1 MLLSGISTWVR
12 QDFSPHPPILGLQL
26 QQGLVEVPGTRV
38 HAETGP
44 LNRPLEERLTH
55 FEIQMSPDPL
65 QPAPAP
71 GWVVIVL
78 LKSIFCFSL
87 YLNQVGKEAGRLG
100 IFSRGRVLTGQ
111 RKAME
116 WLGSRRFGS
125 GGFGCQRAEA
135 LESWEAH
142 FRPGD
147 SLLSPPC
154 FQLGSSQ
161 ALAIAFEKLPSG

>member
-78 LKSIFCFSL
+78 LK
-87 YLNQVGKEAGRLG
+87 
-100 IFSRGRVLTGQ
+100 
-111 RKAME
+111 
-116 WLGSRRFGS
+116 
-125 GGFGCQRAEA
+125 GGPA
-135 LESWEAH
+135 LEHLLFLSVPKPGGKGSW
-142 FRPGD
+142 
-147 SLLSPPC
+147 
-154 FQLGSSQ
+154 
-161 ALAIAFEKLPSG
+161 